1 MNLSRFLLRSFSF
14 RCPHCGV
21 GRLTHRLYGF
31 NHHCEH
37 CGYAYLP
44 DDGDFWG
51 GVVIC
56 YALAGI
62 IGIGAGG
69 LLVSF
74 ADVSVQALIYA
85 ATLTTVAAVLAL
97 FPLSKSVYTYLLY
110 YTRGHEEEYRPPAD
124 FHPGK

>member
-1 MNLSRFLLRSFSF
+1 MHLLRFLLGSFSF
-14 RCPHCGV
+14 RCPHCRE
-21 GRLTHRLYGF
+21 GRLTRGLYGF

-56 YALAGI
+56 YTFAGS

-74 ADVSVQALIYA
+74 ADVSVQTLIYA
-85 ATLTTVAAVLAL
+85 ATLTTVGAVLLL
-97 FPLSKSVYTYLLY
+97 FPWSKSVYAYLLY

-124 FHPGK
+124 FHGSK